1 MVVVLAAGIGSRFGD
16 SEISKCAVP
25 LPLSYCGKETPITRL
40 VRQFSERGQ
49 RRFTVI
55 IGHCCSSVIKA
66 LSVFE
71 DKGLDIRFIY
81 NPYYKTKGCSYSV
94 QKSFNVVGECL
105 KLGEPLYIVEGD
117 SVYGDSIIDSIV
129 KFNDTCVVT
138 RPGSFM
144 TTRSV
149 GVELIKNSD
158 QVRNFF
164 YDSKHQVN
172 YENLDKTNIRES
184 MQIWKFLSL
193 NDLFSSLKRY
203 EHLTNNIETKDF
215 VFQTSGVFQ
224 INDALDYGLSMRIL
238 DASRGLSVSA
248 VGKRSACCQWV
259 NINTKED
266 LESLKELTWFA
277 GGSFD
282 V

>member
-1 MVVVLAAGIGSRFGD
+1 MVVILAAGIGSRFGT

-25 LPLSYCGKETPITRL
+25 LPLSSYGKETPITRL

-55 IGHCCSSVIKA
+55 VGYNCSSVIKA

-81 NPYYKTKGCSYSV
+81 NSYYKTKGCSYSV
-94 QKSFNVVGECL
+94 QKSLNVVGECL
-105 KLGEPLYIVEGD
+105 NLKEPLYIVEGD
-117 SVYGDSIIDSIV
+117 SVYGDPVVDSIV
-129 KFNDTCVVT
+129 KFNDTCVAA
-138 RPGSFM
+138 RSGSFI

-149 GVELIKNSD
+149 GIELIKNSD

-164 YDSKHQVN
+164 YDSKHQIN
-172 YENLDKTNIRES
+172 YENLDKTNVRES

-193 NDLFSSLKRY
+193 NDLFSSFKRY
-203 EHLTNNIETKDF
+203 EHLTNNIETKEF
-215 VFQTSGVFQ
+215 VSQTSGVFQ
-224 INDALDYGLSMRIL
+224 INDALDYGLSMRVMDVSQRKAPL
-238 DASRGLSVSA
+238 DY
-248 VGKRSACCQWV
+248 QWV

-266 LESLKELTWFA
+266 LESLEELTWFV
-277 GGSFD
+277 GGIF
-282 V
+282 